1 MIFVDLRDREGIV
14 QVVFNPEVS
23 ESTHLKA
30 HQLKNEY
37 VVAVRGRVARRPP
50 GTENPKIPTG
60 EVEVLAEELEIL
72 NESRT
77 PPFPVEDHIEVGEQ
91 VRLRYRFIDLRRPS
105 MQRNVLMRHRAAQVI
120 RRYLSSQGFVEVETP
135 FLTRSTPE
143 GARDFL
149 VPCRLNPGTF
159 YALPQSPQL
168 FKQLL
173 MVAGLDRYFQIV
185 RCFRDEDLRAD
196 RQPEFTQVDLEM
208 SFVTE
213 EEVQECVEGLLQEV
227 FRELL
232 GLELKRPFPR
242 LSYSEALSRFGTD
255 KPDLRFEMELREV
268 TDLAEASQ
276 FGVFREVVKEGGI
289 VKGLVLQGRG
299 DLSRREVDGLVD
311 LAIALGA
318 KGLAWAR
325 VQEGAWSSPIA
336 KFFPEELQRRIT
348 ERMAAQPGDL
358 LLFVADQE
366 GVVNE
371 VLGRLRLELAQR
383 FDLIPQ
389 GLWSLVWITDF
400 PLLSWSEEE
409 KRFVAVHHPF
419 TAPREEDLEGLDRD
433 PLSVRARAYD
443 LVLNGHEIGGG
454 SIRNHRLDLQ
464 RKIFRL
470 LGLSEDEV
478 RVKFG
483 FLLEALQYGA
493 PPHGGIALGFDRLMM
508 ILCGRE
514 TIREVI
520 PFPKTQRG
528 TCPLTGAP
536 SEVEPGQLKEL
547 HLKLDL

>member
-242 LSYSEALSRFGTD
+242 LSYPEALSRFGTD